1 MVSSRG
7 RQGRT
12 EDDAVSNAAGSASA
26 DDAGESS
33 ADDLGD
39 RAQEAAR
46 SVEDGAEKV
55 TDHPAFEGV
64 ARVGHAMNGLVHIMI
79 GGIAVRL
86 ALTDSGGEADQTGAL
101 RAFSEVPGGSFLL
114 GVGGVAM
121 IALALWQTATAWFGA
136 RCASERR
143 EAMIGAARH
152 LAKAVVYLVLA
163 ATALRFALG
172 GSGGSGQQTTELTAA
187 LMQSPVGRLAVAGG
201 GLVVIAIGGHHVVK
215 GATRRFVRDLEHTG
229 HHPVGTAVTVSGVAG
244 YVAKGVALAA
254 VGVLLG
260 WAAVRADPEKAAG
273 LDGALKSMASLPAGG
288 ILLTLVGAGLVLYG
302 VHCFFRMRFAD
313 M

>member
-55 TDHPAFEGV
+55 TDHPAFEDV
-64 ARVGHAMNGLVHIMI
+64 PRVGHAMNGLVHIMI

-86 ALTDSGGEADQTGAL
+86 ALTDSGGEADQAGAL

-114 GVGGVAM
+114 SVGGVAV
-121 IALALWQTATAWFGA
+121 IALALWRTATAWFGA
-136 RCASERR
+136 RRASERR

-172 GSGGSGQQTTELTAA
+172 GGGSGQQTTELTAA

-201 GLVVIAIGGHHVVK
+201 GLVVIAIGGYHVVK